1 MKLIENWADFMK
13 LKFIYVDTPFWRA
26 EVGRIALF
34 MGDIKFD
41 DVRIK
46 RDDFSTAKETGT
58 LSDGTVLPFHQI
70 PCLVVDDVSIA
81 QTGAIARFCG
91 KLSGLYPTHDD
102 VNAAKID
109 DFIDFATDLTVMIN
123 NTPNKTDEEKKRK
136 ARRDLAAGPLK
147 RKLSMLEKN
156 ITNDS
161 EWLVTSNISIADVAI
176 WRLLGWLSS
185 GILDGMPTD
194 LLSGFPKIRKLCLA
208 VDKHPKIQKWISLTY
223 PNNYTRGN
231 Y

>member
-1 MKLIENWADFMK
+1 MK

-46 RDDFSTAKETGT
+46 REDFSTAKETGT

-109 DFIDFATDLTVMIN
+109 DFIDFATDLTVMID

-136 ARRDLAAGPLK
+136 ARRDLATGPLK

-156 ITNDS
+156 ISSDS

>member
-1 MKLIENWADFMK
+1 MK

-46 RDDFSTAKETGT
+46 REDFSTAKETGT

-109 DFIDFATDLTVMIN
+109 DFIDFATDLTVMID
-123 NTPNKTDEEKKRK
+123 NTPNKKDEEKKRK
-136 ARRDLAAGPLK
+136 ARRDLATGPLK

-156 ITNDS
+156 ISSDS

>member
-1 MKLIENWADFMK
+1 MK

-46 RDDFSTAKETGT
+46 REDFSTAKETGT

-109 DFIDFATDLTVMIN
+109 DFIDFATDLTVMID
-123 NTPNKTDEEKKRK
+123 NTPNKKDEEKKSPQRFSHGTIK
-136 ARRDLAAGPLK
+136 
-147 RKLSMLEKN
+147 
-156 ITNDS
+156 T
-161 EWLVTSNISIADVAI
+161 
-176 WRLLGWLSS
+176 
-185 GILDGMPTD
+185 
-194 LLSGFPKIRKLCLA
+194 KIIYA
-208 VDKHPKIQKWISLTY
+208 
-223 PNNYTRGN
+223 
-231 Y
+231 

>member
-1 MKLIENWADFMK
+1 MK

-46 RDDFSTAKETGT
+46 REDFSTAKETGT

-109 DFIDFATDLTVMIN
+109 DFIDFATDLTVMID

-136 ARRDLAAGPLK
+136 ARRDLATGPLK

>member
-1 MKLIENWADFMK
+1 VKLIENWADFMK

-123 NTPNKTDEEKKRK
+123 NTPNKTDEEKKIK

>member
-1 MKLIENWADFMK
+1 M
-13 LKFIYVDTPFWRA
+13 DTPFWRA

-46 RDDFSTAKETGT
+46 REDFSTAKETGT
-58 LSDGTVLPFHQI
+58 LSDGTVLPFHQV

-109 DFIDFATDLTVMIN
+109 DFIDFATDLTVMID
-123 NTPNKTDEEKKRK
+123 NTPNKTDEEKKIK
-136 ARRDLAAGPLK
+136 ARRDLATGPLK

-156 ITNDS
+156 ISSDS

-231 Y
+231 YENSN

>member
-1 MKLIENWADFMK
+1 MK

-46 RDDFSTAKETGT
+46 REDFSTAKETGT

-109 DFIDFATDLTVMIN
+109 DFIDFATDLTVMID

-136 ARRDLAAGPLK
+136 ARRDLATGPLK

-156 ITNDS
+156 ISDDS

>member
-109 DFIDFATDLTVMIN
+109 DFIDFATDLTVMID

-136 ARRDLAAGPLK
+136 ARRDLATGPLK

>member
-1 MKLIENWADFMK
+1 MK

-46 RDDFSTAKETGT
+46 REDFSTAKETGT
-58 LSDGTVLPFHQI
+58 LSDGTVLPFHQV

-109 DFIDFATDLTVMIN
+109 DFIDFATDLTVMID

-136 ARRDLAAGPLK
+136 ARRDLATGPLK

-156 ITNDS
+156 ISSDS

>member
-1 MKLIENWADFMK
+1 MN

-46 RDDFSTAKETGT
+46 REDFSTAKETGT

-109 DFIDFATDLTVMIN
+109 DFIDFATDLTVMID

-136 ARRDLAAGPLK
+136 ARRDLATGPLK

-156 ITNDS
+156 ISSDS

>member
-1 MKLIENWADFMK
+1 MK

-46 RDDFSTAKETGT
+46 REDFSTAKETGT

-102 VNAAKID
+102 VKAAKID
-109 DFIDFATDLTVMIN
+109 DFIDFATDLTVMIY

-136 ARRDLAAGPLK
+136 ARRDLATGPLK

-156 ITNDS
+156 ISSDS

>member
-1 MKLIENWADFMK
+1 MK

-123 NTPNKTDEEKKRK
+123 NTPNKTDEEKKIK

>member
-1 MKLIENWADFMK
+1 MK

-46 RDDFSTAKETGT
+46 REDFSTAKETGT

-109 DFIDFATDLTVMIN
+109 DFIDFATDLTVMID

-136 ARRDLAAGPLK
+136 ARRDLATGPLK
-147 RKLSMLEKN
+147 QKLSMLEKY
-156 ITNDS
+156 ISSDS

>member
-1 MKLIENWADFMK
+1 MK

-46 RDDFSTAKETGT
+46 REDFSTAKETGT

-109 DFIDFATDLTVMIN
+109 DFIDFATDLTVMID

-136 ARRDLAAGPLK
+136 ARRDLATGPLK

-156 ITNDS
+156 ISSDS

-231 Y
+231 LSLIHI

>member
-1 MKLIENWADFMK
+1 MK

-46 RDDFSTAKETGT
+46 REDFSTAKETGT

>member
-1 MKLIENWADFMK
+1 MK

-46 RDDFSTAKETGT
+46 REDFSTAKETGT
-58 LSDGTVLPFHQI
+58 LSDKTVLPFHQI

-109 DFIDFATDLTVMIN
+109 DFIDFATDLTVMID
-123 NTPNKTDEEKKRK
+123 NTPNKKDEEKKRK
-136 ARRDLAAGPLK
+136 ARRDLATGPLK

-156 ITNDS
+156 ISSDS

>member
-1 MKLIENWADFMK
+1 MK

-46 RDDFSTAKETGT
+46 REDFSTAKETGT

-70 PCLVVDDVSIA
+70 PCLVVDDVSLA

-109 DFIDFATDLTVMIN
+109 DFIDFATDLTVMID

-136 ARRDLAAGPLK
+136 ARRDLATGPLK

-156 ITNDS
+156 ISSDS

>member
-1 MKLIENWADFMK
+1 MK

-46 RDDFSTAKETGT
+46 REDFSTAKETGT

-109 DFIDFATDLTVMIN
+109 DFIDFATDLTIMID

-136 ARRDLAAGPLK
+136 ARRDLATGPLK

-156 ITNDS
+156 ISSDS

>member
-1 MKLIENWADFMK
+1 MK

-46 RDDFSTAKETGT
+46 REDFSTAKETGT

-109 DFIDFATDLTVMIN
+109 DFIDFATDLTVMID

-156 ITNDS
+156 ISSDS

>member
-1 MKLIENWADFMK
+1 MK

-46 RDDFSTAKETGT
+46 REDFSTAKETGT

-109 DFIDFATDLTVMIN
+109 DFIDFATDLTVMID
-123 NTPNKTDEEKKRK
+123 NTPNKTDEEKKIK
-136 ARRDLAAGPLK
+136 ARRDLATGPLK

-156 ITNDS
+156 ISSDS

-194 LLSGFPKIRKLCLA
+194 LLSGFPKIRKLCPA

-223 PNNYTRGN
+223 PNNYTREN

>member
-1 MKLIENWADFMK
+1 MK

-109 DFIDFATDLTVMIN
+109 DFIDFATDLTVMID
-123 NTPNKTDEEKKRK
+123 NTPNKTDEEKKIK
-136 ARRDLAAGPLK
+136 ARRDLATGPLK

-156 ITNDS
+156 ISSDS

>member
-1 MKLIENWADFMK
+1 MK

-46 RDDFSTAKETGT
+46 REDFSTAKETGT

-109 DFIDFATDLTVMIN
+109 DFIDFATDLTVMID

-136 ARRDLAAGPLK
+136 ARRDLATGPLK

-156 ITNDS
+156 ISSDS

-194 LLSGFPKIRKLCLA
+194 LLSGFPKIRKLCLT

-223 PNNYTRGN
+223 PNTYTRGN

>member
-46 RDDFSTAKETGT
+46 REDFSTAKETGT

-109 DFIDFATDLTVMIN
+109 DFIDFATDLTVMID

-136 ARRDLAAGPLK
+136 ARRDLATGPLK

-156 ITNDS
+156 ISSDS

>member
-1 MKLIENWADFMK
+1 MK

-46 RDDFSTAKETGT
+46 REDFSTAKETGT

-136 ARRDLAAGPLK
+136 ARRDLATGPLK

-156 ITNDS
+156 ISSDS

>member
-1 MKLIENWADFMK
+1 MK

-46 RDDFSTAKETGT
+46 REDFSTAKETGT

-109 DFIDFATDLTVMIN
+109 DFIDFATDLTVMID
-123 NTPNKTDEEKKRK
+123 NTPNKTDEEKKIK
-136 ARRDLAAGPLK
+136 ARRDLATGPLK

-156 ITNDS
+156 ISSDS
-161 EWLVTSNISIADVAI
+161 EWLVTSNISIADVTI

>member
-1 MKLIENWADFMK
+1 MK

-26 EVGRIALF
+26 EGGRIALF

-46 RDDFSTAKETGT
+46 REDFSTAKETGT

-91 KLSGLYPTHDD
+91 KLSGLYPTHND

-109 DFIDFATDLTVMIN
+109 DFIDYATDLTVMID
-123 NTPNKTDEEKKRK
+123 NTPNKTDEEKKIK
-136 ARRDLAAGPLK
+136 ARRDLATGPLK

-156 ITNDS
+156 ISSDS

>member
-1 MKLIENWADFMK
+1 MK

-46 RDDFSTAKETGT
+46 REDFSTAKETGT

-109 DFIDFATDLTVMIN
+109 DFIDFATDLTVMIY

-136 ARRDLAAGPLK
+136 ARRDLATGPLK

-156 ITNDS
+156 ISSDS

-223 PNNYTRGN
+223 PNNYKRGN

>member
-1 MKLIENWADFMK
+1 MK

-46 RDDFSTAKETGT
+46 REDFSTAKETGT

-109 DFIDFATDLTVMIN
+109 DFIDFATDLTVMID

-136 ARRDLAAGPLK
+136 ARRDLATGPLK

-156 ITNDS
+156 ISSDS

-208 VDKHPKIQKWISLTY
+208 VDKHPKIQKCISLTY

>member
-1 MKLIENWADFMK
+1 MK

-46 RDDFSTAKETGT
+46 REDFSTAKETGT
-58 LSDGTVLPFHQI
+58 LSDKTVLPFHQI

-109 DFIDFATDLTVMIN
+109 DFIDFATDLTVMID

-136 ARRDLAAGPLK
+136 ARRDLATGPLK

-156 ITNDS
+156 ISSDS

>member
-1 MKLIENWADFMK
+1 MK

-46 RDDFSTAKETGT
+46 REDFSTAKETGT

-109 DFIDFATDLTVMIN
+109 DFIDFATDLTVMID
-123 NTPNKTDEEKKRK
+123 NTPNKTDEEKKIK
-136 ARRDLAAGPLK
+136 ARRDLATGPLK

-156 ITNDS
+156 ISSDS

-223 PNNYTRGN
+223 PNTYTRGN

>member
-1 MKLIENWADFMK
+1 MK

-46 RDDFSTAKETGT
+46 REDFSTAKETGT

-91 KLSGLYPTHDD
+91 KLSGLYSTHDD

-109 DFIDFATDLTVMIN
+109 DFIDFATDLTVMIY

-136 ARRDLAAGPLK
+136 ARRDLATGPLK

-156 ITNDS
+156 ISSDS

>member
-1 MKLIENWADFMK
+1 MK

-46 RDDFSTAKETGT
+46 REDFSTAKETGT

-109 DFIDFATDLTVMIN
+109 DFIDFATDLTVMID

-136 ARRDLAAGPLK
+136 ARRDLATGPLK

-156 ITNDS
+156 ISSDS

-176 WRLLGWLSS
+176 WRLLGRLSS

>member
-123 NTPNKTDEEKKRK
+123 NTPNKTDEEKKIK

>member
-1 MKLIENWADFMK
+1 MK

>member
-1 MKLIENWADFMK
+1 MK

-46 RDDFSTAKETGT
+46 REDFSTAKETGT

-109 DFIDFATDLTVMIN
+109 DFIDFATDLTVMID
-123 NTPNKTDEEKKRK
+123 NTSNKTDEEKKIK
-136 ARRDLAAGPLK
+136 ARRDLATGPLK

-156 ITNDS
+156 ISSDS

>member
-1 MKLIENWADFMK
+1 MK

-46 RDDFSTAKETGT
+46 REDFSTAKETGT

-109 DFIDFATDLTVMIN
+109 DFIDFATDLTVMID
-123 NTPNKTDEEKKRK
+123 NTPNKTDEEKKIK

-147 RKLSMLEKN
+147 RRLSMLEKN

>member
-1 MKLIENWADFMK
+1 MK

-46 RDDFSTAKETGT
+46 REDFSTAKETGT

-109 DFIDFATDLTVMIN
+109 DFIDFATDLTVMID
-123 NTPNKTDEEKKRK
+123 NTPNKTAEEKKIK
-136 ARRDLAAGPLK
+136 ARRDLATGPLK

-156 ITNDS
+156 ISSDS